1 MDAKTEP
8 CPNCG
13 QENAEGEERCAACG
27 HVFAE
32 GQNPKGSK
40 VATAEIGGIPTQN
53 LDIRQTEESDEV
65 EAWFSLLHPESGH
78 LFPFPA
84 MGNYILGRISEGQSI
99 LPDVDFAPIQ
109 GFEAGVS
116 RLHAMLSVADGGALL
131 SDLGSS
137 NGTLINGQRLEER
150 VEQKIQNG
158 DKIQLGR
165 LQIQAVI
172 KDSQ

>member
-1 MDAKTEP
+1 MDAKTVP
-8 CPNCG
+8 CPSCG

-32 GQNPKGSK
+32 GQKPKGSK
-40 VATAEIGGIPTQN
+40 VATKEIGGVPTQN
-53 LDIRQTEESDEV
+53 LDIDQVEGMGEG
-65 EAWFSLLHPESGH
+65 EAWFSLLHPESGQ
-78 LFPFPA
+78 FFSFPA
-84 MGNYILGRISEGQSI
+84 MGSYILGRVSEGQSI

-116 RLHAMLSVADGGALL
+116 RLHAMLTVADGGALL

-150 VEQKIQNG
+150 VEQKIENG